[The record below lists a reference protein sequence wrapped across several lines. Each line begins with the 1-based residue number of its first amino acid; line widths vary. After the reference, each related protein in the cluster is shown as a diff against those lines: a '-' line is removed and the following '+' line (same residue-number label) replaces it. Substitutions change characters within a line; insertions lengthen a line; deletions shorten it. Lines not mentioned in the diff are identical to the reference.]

1 MAESETKQLRCLEC
15 GRTAPPGGDWESA
28 THPKL
33 GSMTQC
39 PECGSTNVQTK
50 R

>member
-1 MAESETKQLRCLEC
+1 MSEVSKQQLRCHKC
-15 GRTAPPGGDWESA
+15 SRTAPRDGDWDSA
-28 THPKL
+28 SHPKL

-39 PECGSTNVQTK
+39 PECGSTDVQTK